1 MKKAF
6 KSWFGVDV
14 PLDIVNFNISLI
26 YLSVLYL
33 ALLGNGV
40 ILHFGRMYFY
50 ILVAAV
56 GLTAFAVGYVLQTGN
71 YRMASF
77 GITLLLEAIVL
88 PLIYIID
95 DRLLSFSLIF
105 FFFPLLITAFI
116 QSGRYRV
123 ISYSVF
129 FVFCIASIIF
139 VYMRNAGGAGE
150 PDRVYPIIDVMTP
163 ILICTMFAT
172 TATAEALRYYRHES
186 ELAEQTRI
194 EADMMERSKD
204 VFLMNMSHEIRTPM
218 NAIMSAGE
226 LITARSISAD
236 TRQNVQHI
244 MNACR
249 ALLSTIDDLLI
260 FSKVENKRILL
271 AESPYELKPLLDDII
286 NMISVRLMN
295 TDVKLYTYID
305 PNVPRVLFGDMIR
318 LRQVFINL
326 LNNAVKYTSKGHI
339 LLRVRMSELGHDRV
353 TLHVDVEDTGI
364 GIKEEMLPTLF
375 DDYVRVADN
384 MNESLKREGTGLGL
398 SIVKAIIREFSGTID
413 VRSEYNKGSV
423 FTFEVPQKV
432 VDHTPIARVIDHD
445 DIGVMIYDD
454 DRESVREL
462 EFALKDLKIRYVTVD
477 DRDYLNEL
485 IEENVSEYTHIF
497 VSTENSEKVSDI
509 LSHYREMVS
518 VVMRDVGDTESET
531 GCDKITKPMSSINVA
546 EYFDESEPG
555 VAETEEELDEEIT
568 NNLNRPLVNEARAIV
583 VDDNMTNLIVADKL
597 LRNLGFDVVTADS
610 GSAALGLISNM
621 QFDIIFIDYMMTGM
635 DGVDTLRAIRR
646 MPKDWVADVPCIV
659 LTADAHDGAKQML
672 LNAGFDDYLSKPID
686 VSELEYMIDR
696 YVDKRKLIRNVS
708 DA

>member
-26 YLSVLYL
+26 YLCVLYL

-40 ILHFGRMYFY
+40 ILHFGRIYYY
-50 ILVAAV
+50 ILGAAV

-71 YRMASF
+71 YRMTSF
-77 GITLLLEAIVL
+77 SITLLLEAIVL

-95 DRLLSFSLIF
+95 NRLLSFSLIY

-116 QSGRYRV
+116 QSRRYRV

-139 VYMRNAGGAGE
+139 VYLRNAGGAGE

-485 IEENVSEYTHIF
+485 IEDNVSEYTHIF

-686 VSELEYMIDR
+686 VNELEYMIDR

>member
-26 YLSVLYL
+26 YLCVLYL

-40 ILHFGRMYFY
+40 ILHFGRIYYY
-50 ILVAAV
+50 ILGVAV
-56 GLTAFAVGYVLQTGN
+56 GLTAFAVGYALQTGN
-71 YRMASF
+71 YRRASF

-88 PLIYIID
+88 PVIYIID
-95 DRLLSFSLIF
+95 NRLLSFSLIY

-123 ISYSVF
+123 ISYAVF

-139 VYMRNAGGAGE
+139 VYLRNVEGGGN
-150 PDRVYPIIDVMTP
+150 PDKVYPIIDVMTP

-172 TATAEALRYYRHES
+172 TATLEALRYYRHES

-445 DIGVMIYDD
+445 DIGVIIYDD

-462 EFALKDLKIRYVTVD
+462 GLALKDLKIRYVTVD

-485 IEENVSEYTHIF
+485 IEDNVSEYTHIF

-531 GCDKITKPMSSINVA
+531 GYDKITKPMSSINVA

-646 MPKDWVADVPCIV
+646 MPKDWVAGVPCIV

-672 LNAGFDDYLSKPID
+672 INAGFDDYLSKPID
-686 VSELEYMIDR
+686 VNELEYMIDR

>member
-26 YLSVLYL
+26 YLCVLYL

-40 ILHFGRMYFY
+40 VLHFGRIYYY
-50 ILVAAV
+50 ILGTAV

-88 PLIYIID
+88 PVIYIID
-95 DRLLSFSLIF
+95 NRLLSFSLIY

-123 ISYSVF
+123 ISYAVF

-139 VYMRNAGGAGE
+139 VYLRNVEGGGN
-150 PDRVYPIIDVMTP
+150 PDKVYPIIDVMTP

-172 TATAEALRYYRHES
+172 TATVEALRYYRHES

-305 PNVPRVLFGDMIR
+305 PNIPRVLFGDMIR

-353 TLHVDVEDTGI
+353 ILHVDVEDTGI

-462 EFALKDLKIRYVTVD
+462 GLALKDLKIRYVTVD

-497 VSTENSEKVSDI
+497 ISTENSEKVSDI

-531 GCDKITKPMSSINVA
+531 GYDKITKPMSSINVA

-646 MPKDWVADVPCIV
+646 MPKDWVAGVPCIV

-686 VSELEYMIDR
+686 VNELEYMIDR

>member
-1 MKKAF
+1 M
-6 KSWFGVDV
+6 
-14 PLDIVNFNISLI
+14 
-26 YLSVLYL
+26 
-33 ALLGNGV
+33 
-40 ILHFGRMYFY
+40 
-50 ILVAAV
+50 
-56 GLTAFAVGYVLQTGN
+56 
-71 YRMASF
+71 
-77 GITLLLEAIVL
+77 
-88 PLIYIID
+88 
-95 DRLLSFSLIF
+95 
-105 FFFPLLITAFI
+105 
-116 QSGRYRV
+116 
-123 ISYSVF
+123 
-129 FVFCIASIIF
+129 
-139 VYMRNAGGAGE
+139 
-150 PDRVYPIIDVMTP
+150 YPIIDVMTP

-172 TATAEALRYYRHES
+172 TATLEALRYYRHES

-305 PNVPRVLFGDMIR
+305 PNIPRVLFGDMIR

-353 TLHVDVEDTGI
+353 ILHVDVEDTGI

-462 EFALKDLKIRYVTVD
+462 GLALKDLKIRYVTVD

-485 IEENVSEYTHIF
+485 IEDNVSEYTHIF

-531 GCDKITKPMSSINVA
+531 GYDKITKPMSSINVA

-646 MPKDWVADVPCIV
+646 MPKDWVAGVPCIV

-672 LNAGFDDYLSKPID
+672 INAGFDDYLSKPID
-686 VSELEYMIDR
+686 VNELEYMIDR

>member
-26 YLSVLYL
+26 YLCVLYL

-40 ILHFGRMYFY
+40 VLHFGRIYYY
-50 ILVAAV
+50 ILGTAV
-56 GLTAFAVGYVLQTGN
+56 GLTAFAVGYVLQTGK
-71 YRMASF
+71 YRRASF

-88 PLIYIID
+88 PVIYIID
-95 DRLLSFSLIF
+95 NRLLSFSLIY

-116 QSGRYRV
+116 QSGCYRV
-123 ISYSVF
+123 ISYAVF
-129 FVFCIASIIF
+129 SVFCIASIIF
-139 VYMRNAGGAGE
+139 VYLRNVEGGGN
-150 PDRVYPIIDVMTP
+150 PDNVYPIIDVMIP
-163 ILICTMFAT
+163 ILICTMFTT
-172 TATAEALRYYRHES
+172 TATVEALRYYRHES

-364 GIKEEMLPTLF
+364 GVKEEMLPTLF

-445 DIGVMIYDD
+445 DIGVIIYDD

-485 IEENVSEYTHIF
+485 IEDNVSEYTHIF

-646 MPKDWVADVPCIV
+646 MPKDWVAGVPCIV

-686 VSELEYMIDR
+686 VNELEYMIDR
-696 YVDKRKLIRNVS
+696 YVDKRKLIRKVS

>member
-26 YLSVLYL
+26 YLCVLYL
-33 ALLGNGV
+33 ALLCNGV

-50 ILVAAV
+50 ILGAAV

>member
-26 YLSVLYL
+26 YLCVLYL

-40 ILHFGRMYFY
+40 VLHFGRIYYY
-50 ILVAAV
+50 ILGTAV

-71 YRMASF
+71 YRGASF

-88 PLIYIID
+88 PVIYIID
-95 DRLLSFSLIF
+95 NRLLSFSLIY

-123 ISYSVF
+123 ISYAVF

-139 VYMRNAGGAGE
+139 VYLRNVEGGGN
-150 PDRVYPIIDVMTP
+150 PDKVYPIIDVMTP

-172 TATAEALRYYRHES
+172 TATVEALRYYRHES

-646 MPKDWVADVPCIV
+646 MPKDWVAGVPCIV

-672 LNAGFDDYLSKPID
+672 INAGFDDYLSKPID
-686 VSELEYMIDR
+686 VNELEYMIDR

>member
-26 YLSVLYL
+26 YLCVLYL

-40 ILHFGRMYFY
+40 ILHFGRIYYY
-50 ILVAAV
+50 ILGAAV

-71 YRMASF
+71 YRMTSF

-95 DRLLSFSLIF
+95 NRLLSFSLIY

>member
-26 YLSVLYL
+26 YLCVLYL
-33 ALLGNGV
+33 ALLWNGV

-477 DRDYLNEL
+477 DRDCLNEL
-485 IEENVSEYTHIF
+485 IENNVSEYTHIF

>member
-26 YLSVLYL
+26 YLCVLYL

-40 ILHFGRMYFY
+40 ILHFGRIYYY
-50 ILVAAV
+50 ILGAAV

-71 YRMASF
+71 YRMTSF
-77 GITLLLEAIVL
+77 SITLLLEAIVL

-95 DRLLSFSLIF
+95 NRLLSFSLIY

-485 IEENVSEYTHIF
+485 IEDNVSEYTHIF

>member
-26 YLSVLYL
+26 YLCVLYL
-33 ALLGNGV
+33 ALLCNGV

-271 AESPYELKPLLDDII
+271 AESAYELKPLLDDII

>member
-1 MKKAF
+1 
-6 KSWFGVDV
+6 
-14 PLDIVNFNISLI
+14 
-26 YLSVLYL
+26 
-33 ALLGNGV
+33 
-40 ILHFGRMYFY
+40 
-50 ILVAAV
+50 
-56 GLTAFAVGYVLQTGN
+56 
-71 YRMASF
+71 
-77 GITLLLEAIVL
+77 
-88 PLIYIID
+88 
-95 DRLLSFSLIF
+95 
-105 FFFPLLITAFI
+105 
-116 QSGRYRV
+116 
-123 ISYSVF
+123 
-129 FVFCIASIIF
+129 
-139 VYMRNAGGAGE
+139 
-150 PDRVYPIIDVMTP
+150 
-163 ILICTMFAT
+163 
-172 TATAEALRYYRHES
+172 
-186 ELAEQTRI
+186 
-194 EADMMERSKD
+194 
-204 VFLMNMSHEIRTPM
+204 
-218 NAIMSAGE
+218 
-226 LITARSISAD
+226 
-236 TRQNVQHI
+236 
-244 MNACR
+244 ACR

-686 VSELEYMIDR
+686 VNELEYMIDR

>member
-1 MKKAF
+1 
-6 KSWFGVDV
+6 
-14 PLDIVNFNISLI
+14 
-26 YLSVLYL
+26 
-33 ALLGNGV
+33 
-40 ILHFGRMYFY
+40 
-50 ILVAAV
+50 
-56 GLTAFAVGYVLQTGN
+56 
-71 YRMASF
+71 
-77 GITLLLEAIVL
+77 
-88 PLIYIID
+88 
-95 DRLLSFSLIF
+95 
-105 FFFPLLITAFI
+105 
-116 QSGRYRV
+116 
-123 ISYSVF
+123 
-129 FVFCIASIIF
+129 
-139 VYMRNAGGAGE
+139 
-150 PDRVYPIIDVMTP
+150 MTP

-172 TATAEALRYYRHES
+172 TATVEALRYYRHES

-305 PNVPRVLFGDMIR
+305 PNIPRVLFGDMIR

-364 GIKEEMLPTLF
+364 GIKEEMIPTLF

-398 SIVKAIIREFSGTID
+398 SIVKAIIRDFSGTID

-423 FTFEVPQKV
+423 FTCEVPQKV

-672 LNAGFDDYLSKPID
+672 INAGFDDYLSKPID
-686 VSELEYMIDR
+686 VNELEYMIDR

>member
-1 MKKAF
+1 M
-6 KSWFGVDV
+6 
-14 PLDIVNFNISLI
+14 
-26 YLSVLYL
+26 
-33 ALLGNGV
+33 
-40 ILHFGRMYFY
+40 
-50 ILVAAV
+50 
-56 GLTAFAVGYVLQTGN
+56 
-71 YRMASF
+71 
-77 GITLLLEAIVL
+77 
-88 PLIYIID
+88 
-95 DRLLSFSLIF
+95 
-105 FFFPLLITAFI
+105 
-116 QSGRYRV
+116 
-123 ISYSVF
+123 
-129 FVFCIASIIF
+129 
-139 VYMRNAGGAGE
+139 
-150 PDRVYPIIDVMTP
+150 YPIIDVMTP

-172 TATAEALRYYRHES
+172 TATVEALRYYRHES

-353 TLHVDVEDTGI
+353 ILHVDVEDTGI

-462 EFALKDLKIRYVTVD
+462 GLALKDLKIRYVTVD

-485 IEENVSEYTHIF
+485 IEDNVSEYTHIF

-531 GCDKITKPMSSINVA
+531 GYDKITKPMSSINVA

-646 MPKDWVADVPCIV
+646 MPKDWVAEVPCIV

-686 VSELEYMIDR
+686 VNELEYMIDR

>member
-26 YLSVLYL
+26 YLCVLYL
-33 ALLGNGV
+33 ALLCNGV

-123 ISYSVF
+123 VSYAVF

-139 VYMRNAGGAGE
+139 VYLRNVEGGGN
-150 PDRVYPIIDVMTP
+150 PDKVYPIIDVMTP

-172 TATAEALRYYRHES
+172 TATVEALRYYRHES

-353 TLHVDVEDTGI
+353 ILHVDVEDTGI

-462 EFALKDLKIRYVTVD
+462 GLALKDLKIRYVTVD

-485 IEENVSEYTHIF
+485 IEDNVSEYTHIF

-646 MPKDWVADVPCIV
+646 MPKDWVAEVPCIV

-686 VSELEYMIDR
+686 VNELEYMIDR